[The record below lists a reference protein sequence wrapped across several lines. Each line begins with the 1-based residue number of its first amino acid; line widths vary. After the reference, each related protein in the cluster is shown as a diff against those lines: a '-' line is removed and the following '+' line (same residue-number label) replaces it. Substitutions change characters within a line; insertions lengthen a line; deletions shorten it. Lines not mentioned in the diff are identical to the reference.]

1 MVRPK
6 VEKYLDALQSELK
19 DMDIRILRSDG
30 GLTSPNLAKEYSCN
44 LLYSGP
50 AGGVAGVAGMIAQKT
65 SYKNLLTFDMVGLFY
80 VLPKVTVD
88 LKV

>member
-6 VEKYLDALQSELK
+6 VEKYLNSLQSDLK

-30 GLTSPNLAKEYSCN
+30 GLTSPYLAKEYSCN

-50 AGGVAGVAGMIAQKT
+50 AGGVAGVAGIIAQKT
-65 SYKNLLTFDMVGLFY
+65 SYKNLLTFDMVGLKAFSEA
-80 VLPKVTVD
+80 TS
-88 LKV
+88 